1 MNGTRKPESELVFRD
16 HAPHEITGPV
26 TVGRVSFAVGDTVSG
41 PDRFGRT
48 ITGPIGRLERMDTKL
63 SATSVVTYRKTPA
76 IYAAVQHADRPNVST
91 LIDVR
96 KLTHDRKARND

>member
-1 MNGTRKPESELVFRD
+1 MSVTRKPESELTFRD
-16 HAPHEITGPV
+16 HTPYEIVGPV
-26 TVGRVSFAVGDTVSG
+26 RAGRALFAVGDLVSG

-48 ITGPIGRLERMDTKL
+48 VTGLIGRLKQLDTKT

-76 IYAAVQHADRPNVST
+76 VYAAVKHADNTNVST

-96 KLTHDRKARND
+96 NLSHRRNG